1 MKKEIKF
8 ISILL
13 LITMVLLICISCSNE
28 KTETHEELKDY
39 EEPKTT
45 ETDLLL
51 AYIDGKPYYYDPV
64 YLFKLTN
71 GVFPEEPTI
80 IEKKTT
86 LLMEL
91 AILEIRGTGL
101 EISYSF
107 IEDETLRRSEEHKIT
122 IELEQEQQDSSEID
136 SITEEEIKQLERY
149 QILQK
154 KCAEKY
160 GNEEEY
166 LKHMSLY
173 IEKYYYYFKYS
184 SQKMLEFREMQ
195 NSSGDFSN
203 YDDRYLEFLLSDFDE
218 LVKKYNVEIVD
229 HTLL

>member
-1 MKKEIKF
+1 MKKEIMF

-13 LITMVLLICISCSNE
+13 LITMVVLICTACSNE
-28 KTETHEELKDY
+28 KTDTHKELIDY

-51 AYIDGKPYYYDPV
+51 AFIDGKPYYYDPI

-71 GVFPEEPTI
+71 SVFPEEPTI

-86 LLMEL
+86 FLMEL

-101 EISYSF
+101 EISDSF
-107 IEDETLRRSEEHKIT
+107 VEDETLRRSEEHKIT
-122 IELEQEQQDSSEID
+122 IEMEQEQQDSSEID
-136 SITEEEIKQLERY
+136 NITEEQLERY

-154 KCAEKY
+154 KCAGKY
-160 GNEEEY
+160 GNEKEY
-166 LKHMSLY
+166 LKHMGLY
-173 IEKYYYYFKYS
+173 IEKYYYFKYS

-195 NSSGDFSN
+195 KSSGDFSN
-203 YDDRYLEFLLSDFDE
+203 YDDRYLEFLRSDFDE
-218 LVKKYNVEIVD
+218 LVKKYHVEIVD
-229 HTLL
+229 DTLL

>member
-13 LITMVLLICISCSNE
+13 LITMVILICTACSNE
-28 KTETHEELKDY
+28 KTETHVERKDY
-39 EEPKTT
+39 EEPKTAET
-45 ETDLLL
+45 ELLL
-51 AYIDGKPYYYDPV
+51 AFIDGKPYYYDPI

-71 GVFPEEPTI
+71 SVFPEEPTI

-86 LLMEL
+86 FLMEL

-101 EISYSF
+101 EISDSF
-107 IEDETLRRSEEHKIT
+107 VEDETLRRSEEHKIT
-122 IELEQEQQDSSEID
+122 IEMEQAQQDSSEID
-136 SITEEEIKQLERY
+136 HITEEEIEQLERY

-154 KCAEKY
+154 ECAGKY
-160 GNEEEY
+160 GNEAEY
-166 LKHMSLY
+166 LKHMVLY

-195 NSSGDFSN
+195 ESSGDFSN

-218 LVKKYNVEIVD
+218 LVEKYHVEIVD
-229 HTLL
+229 DTLL